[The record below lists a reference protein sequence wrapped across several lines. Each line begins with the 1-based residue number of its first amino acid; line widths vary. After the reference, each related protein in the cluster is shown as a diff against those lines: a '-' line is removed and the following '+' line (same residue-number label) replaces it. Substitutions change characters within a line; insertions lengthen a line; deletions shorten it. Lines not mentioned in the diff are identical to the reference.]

1 MGFLTVLAA
10 IGDPLLRT
18 EVCQT
23 LRAGGYEAA
32 HCGDADDALR
42 RTFVDGPDLLIV
54 HGALPPHGGHALIR
68 RVRLHSSVPLMML
81 DASADDEALVRALDL
96 GADDYVPLPCA
107 PSTLG
112 ARVRAVLRR
121 LRPREDERRQVVVAG
136 DVTVDLDQRRVF
148 VQGREVA
155 LSPTE
160 WQLLAEMATN
170 PGRLLPHEDLLTR
183 AWGPEYR
190 HDRQY
195 LRVWIRRLRRKLED
209 DCEDSR
215 YIHTVPGLGYMFSP
229 AESASTTPVD

>member
-18 EVCQT
+18 EVCQA

-136 DVTVDLDQRRVF
+136 DVTVDLDQRR
-148 VQGREVA
+148 
-155 LSPTE
+155 
-160 WQLLAEMATN
+160 
-170 PGRLLPHEDLLTR
+170 
-183 AWGPEYR
+183 
-190 HDRQY
+190 
-195 LRVWIRRLRRKLED
+195 RLRSPPVCSVHTWRARARRTAAPASARGRAASGRGGGR
-209 DCEDSR
+209 CHRRSR
-215 YIHTVPGLGYMFSP
+215 
-229 AESASTTPVD
+229 SAT